1 MRVEQGLGR
10 GQGIHDDDTGSEQRN
25 CKFLNF
31 FRTDTVP
38 HTVVEYPVP
47 GTVAVPGTVVLYTA
61 TVVPGTGPGT
71 VPGTNSTVS
80 PHRHSRGTSTS
91 LLYLQPIS
99 ILVYYK
105 LIST

>member
-38 HTVVEYPVP
+38 HTVVEYPV
-47 GTVAVPGTVVLYTA
+47 VPGTRYSSA

-71 VPGTNSTVS
+71 VPGTVS
-80 PHRHSRGTSTS
+80 PLAGHEHEPS